1 MAVTFENKNAFAG
14 RVYPFHVEPVKRDVM
29 GYEVA
34 GVSKGVVIPQG
45 TPIVANDND
54 TNGKKTAVIAKY
66 AKVVKKISTT
76 KFELDNIGFL
86 AAGDKIF
93 KSGQDSPTLSTI
105 GSINGNEITL
115 SAANSQ
121 LAAGDIVL
129 EGKTVTESGES
140 NDPSGDVPVEVV
152 VPVSIPNRI
161 VARTE
166 TMKEKDHT
174 ISATHQ
180 ALVIKNVVQYPVE
193 WLNETTFPGS
203 CLLKGC
209 PLIMFINQ

>member
-1 MAVTFENKNAFAG
+1 MAVTFENKNAYAG

-29 GYEVA
+29 GYEVS

-45 TPIVANDND
+45 TPLVVNDND

-66 AKVVKKISTT
+66 AKITKKTSTT
-76 KFELDNIGFL
+76 VFEVDNIGFL
-86 AAGDKIF
+86 AVGDKIF
-93 KSGQDSPTLSTI
+93 KSGQNSPTLSTI
-105 GSINGNEITL
+105 SAISGNQITI

-121 LAAGDIVL
+121 LAVGDTVL
-129 EGKTVTESGES
+129 EGKTESE
-140 NDPSGDVPVEVV
+140 NV

-180 ALVIKNVVQYPVE
+180 ALVIKNVVNYPAE

>member
-1 MAVTFENKNAFAG
+1 MAVTFENKNAYAG

-29 GYEVA
+29 GYEVS

-45 TPIVANDND
+45 TPLVVNDND

-66 AKVVKKISTT
+66 AKITKKTSTT
-76 KFELDNIGFL
+76 VFEVDNIGFL
-86 AAGDKIF
+86 AVGDKIF
-93 KSGQDSPTLSTI
+93 KSGQNSPTLSTI
-105 GSINGNEITL
+105 SAISGKQITL

-121 LAAGDIVL
+121 LAVGDTVL
-129 EGKTVTESGES
+129 EGKTESET
-140 NDPSGDVPVEVV
+140 V

-180 ALVIKNVVQYPVE
+180 ALVIKNVVTYPAE
-193 WLNETTFPGS
+193 WLNEITFPGS

>member
-1 MAVTFENKNAFAG
+1 MAVTFENKNAYAG

-29 GYEVA
+29 GYEVS

-45 TPIVANDND
+45 TPLVVNDND

-66 AKVVKKISTT
+66 AKITKKTSTT
-76 KFELDNIGFL
+76 VFEVDNIGFL
-86 AAGDKIF
+86 AVGDKIF
-93 KSGQDSPTLSTI
+93 KSGQNSPTLSTI
-105 GSINGNEITL
+105 SAISGNQITL

-121 LAAGDIVL
+121 LEVGDTVL
-129 EGKTVTESGES
+129 EGKKESET
-140 NDPSGDVPVEVV
+140 V

-180 ALVIKNVVQYPVE
+180 ALVIKNVVNYPAE

>member
-1 MAVTFENKNAFAG
+1 MAVTFENKNAYAG
-14 RVYPFHVEPVKRDVM
+14 GVYPFHVEPVKRDVM
-29 GYEVA
+29 GYEVS
-34 GVSKGVVIPQG
+34 GVSKGVVLPQG
-45 TPIVANDND
+45 TPLVVNDND

-66 AKVVKKISTT
+66 AKITKKTSTT
-76 KFELDNIGFL
+76 VFEVDNIGFL
-86 AAGDKIF
+86 AVGDKIF
-93 KSGQDSPTLSTI
+93 KSGQNSPTLSTI
-105 GSINGNEITL
+105 SAISGNQITL

-121 LAAGDIVL
+121 LEVGDTVL
-129 EGKTVTESGES
+129 EGKKESETVI
-140 NDPSGDVPVEVV
+140 
-152 VPVSIPNRI
+152 PVSIPNRI

-180 ALVIKNVVQYPVE
+180 ALVIKNVVNYPAE

>member
-1 MAVTFENKNAFAG
+1 MAVTFENKNAYAG

-29 GYEVA
+29 GYEVS

-45 TPIVANDND
+45 TPLVVNDND

-66 AKVVKKISTT
+66 AKITKKTSTT
-76 KFELDNIGFL
+76 VFEVDNIGFL
-86 AAGDKIF
+86 AVGDKIF
-93 KSGQDSPTLSTI
+93 KSGQNSPTLSTI
-105 GSINGNEITL
+105 SAISGNQIPL

-121 LAAGDIVL
+121 LAVGDTVL
-129 EGKTVTESGES
+129 EGKTESET
-140 NDPSGDVPVEVV
+140 V

-180 ALVIKNVVQYPVE
+180 ALVIKNVVNYPAE

>member
-1 MAVTFENKNAFAG
+1 MAVTFENKNAYAG

-29 GYEVA
+29 GYEVS
-34 GVSKGVVIPQG
+34 GVSNGVVIPQG
-45 TPIVANDND
+45 TPLVVNDND

-66 AKVVKKISTT
+66 AKITKKTSTT
-76 KFELDNIGFL
+76 VFEVDNIGFL
-86 AAGDKIF
+86 AVGDKIF
-93 KSGQDSPTLSTI
+93 KSGQNSPTLSTI
-105 GSINGNEITL
+105 SAISGNQITL

-121 LAAGDIVL
+121 LAVGDTVL
-129 EGKTVTESGES
+129 EGKTESET
-140 NDPSGDVPVEVV
+140 V

-180 ALVIKNVVQYPVE
+180 ALVIKNVVNYPAE

>member
-1 MAVTFENKNAFAG
+1 MAVTFENKNAYAG

-29 GYEVA
+29 GYEVS

-45 TPIVANDND
+45 TPLVVNDND

-66 AKVVKKISTT
+66 AKITKKTSTT
-76 KFELDNIGFL
+76 VFEVDNIGFL
-86 AAGDKIF
+86 AVGDKIF
-93 KSGQDSPTLSTI
+93 KSGQNSPTLSTI
-105 GSINGNEITL
+105 SAISGNQITL

-121 LAAGDIVL
+121 LAVGDTVV
-129 EGKTVTESGES
+129 EGKSVTTGEGQ
-140 NDPSGDVPVEVV
+140 DAVTTIE
-152 VPVSIPNRI
+152 PVSIPNRI

-180 ALVIKNVVQYPVE
+180 ALVIKNVVNYPAE

>member
-1 MAVTFENKNAFAG
+1 MAVTFENKNAYAG

-29 GYEVA
+29 GYEVS

-45 TPIVANDND
+45 TPLVVNDND

-66 AKVVKKISTT
+66 AKITKKTSTT
-76 KFELDNIGFL
+76 VFEVDNIGFL
-86 AAGDKIF
+86 AVGDKIF
-93 KSGQDSPTLSTI
+93 KSGQNSPTLSTI
-105 GSINGNEITL
+105 SAISGKQITL

-121 LAAGDIVL
+121 LAVGDTVL
-129 EGKTVTESGES
+129 EGKTESET
-140 NDPSGDVPVEVV
+140 V

-180 ALVIKNVVQYPVE
+180 ALVIKNVVTYPAE

>member
-1 MAVTFENKNAFAG
+1 MAVTFENKNAYAG

-29 GYEVA
+29 GYEVS

-45 TPIVANDND
+45 TPLVVNDND

-66 AKVVKKISTT
+66 AKITKKTSTT
-76 KFELDNIGFL
+76 VFEVDNIGFL
-86 AAGDKIF
+86 AVGDKIF
-93 KSGQDSPTLSTI
+93 KSGQNSPTLSTI
-105 GSINGNEITL
+105 SAIDGNKITL

-121 LAAGDIVL
+121 LAVGDTVL
-129 EGKTVTESGES
+129 EGKTESET
-140 NDPSGDVPVEVV
+140 V

-180 ALVIKNVVQYPVE
+180 ALVIKNVVNYPAE

>member
-1 MAVTFENKNAFAG
+1 MAVTFENKNAYAG

-29 GYEVA
+29 GYEVS

-45 TPIVANDND
+45 TPLVVNDND

-66 AKVVKKISTT
+66 AKITKKTSTT
-76 KFELDNIGFL
+76 VFEVDNIGFL
-86 AAGDKIF
+86 AVSDKIF
-93 KSGQDSPTLSTI
+93 KSGQNSPTLSTI
-105 GSINGNEITL
+105 SAISGNQITL

-121 LAAGDIVL
+121 LAVGDTVL
-129 EGKTVTESGES
+129 EGKTESET
-140 NDPSGDVPVEVV
+140 V

-180 ALVIKNVVQYPVE
+180 ALVIKNVVNYPAE

>member
-1 MAVTFENKNAFAG
+1 MAVTFENKNAYAG

-29 GYEVA
+29 GYEVS

-45 TPIVANDND
+45 TPLVVNDND

-66 AKVVKKISTT
+66 AKITKKTSTAV
-76 KFELDNIGFL
+76 FEVDNIGFL
-86 AAGDKIF
+86 AVGDKIF
-93 KSGQDSPTLSTI
+93 KSGQNSPTLSTI
-105 GSINGNEITL
+105 SAISGNQITL

-121 LAAGDIVL
+121 LAVGDTVL
-129 EGKTVTESGES
+129 EGKTESET
-140 NDPSGDVPVEVV
+140 V

-180 ALVIKNVVQYPVE
+180 ALVIKNVVNYPAE

>member
-1 MAVTFENKNAFAG
+1 MAVTFENKNAYAG

-29 GYEVA
+29 GYEVS

-45 TPIVANDND
+45 TPLVVNDND

-66 AKVVKKISTT
+66 AKITKKTSTT
-76 KFELDNIGFL
+76 VFEVDNIGFL
-86 AAGDKIF
+86 AVGDKIF
-93 KSGQDSPTLSTI
+93 KSGQNSPTLSTI
-105 GSINGNEITL
+105 SAISGNQITL

-121 LAAGDIVL
+121 LEVGDTVL
-129 EGKTVTESGES
+129 EGKNESETVI
-140 NDPSGDVPVEVV
+140 
-152 VPVSIPNRI
+152 PVSIPNRI

-180 ALVIKNVVQYPVE
+180 ALVIKNVVNYPAE

>member
-1 MAVTFENKNAFAG
+1 MAVTFENKNAYAG

-29 GYEVA
+29 GYEVS

-45 TPIVANDND
+45 TPLVVNDND

-66 AKVVKKISTT
+66 AKITKKTSTT
-76 KFELDNIGFL
+76 VFEVDNIGFL
-86 AAGDKIF
+86 AVGDKIF

-105 GSINGNEITL
+105 SAIDGNKITL
-115 SAANSQ
+115 SGANSQ
-121 LAAGDIVL
+121 LAVGDTVV
-129 EGKTVTESGES
+129 EGKSVTTGEGQ
-140 NDPSGDVPVEVV
+140 DAVTTIE
-152 VPVSIPNRI
+152 PVSIPNRI

-180 ALVIKNVVQYPVE
+180 ALVIKNVVNYPAE

>member
-1 MAVTFENKNAFAG
+1 MAVTFENKNAYAG

-29 GYEVA
+29 GYEVS

-45 TPIVANDND
+45 TPLVVNDND

-93 KSGQDSPTLSTI
+93 KSGQDSPALSTI
-105 GSINGNEITL
+105 SSINGNEITL
-115 SAANSQ
+115 AAANSQ
-121 LAAGDIVL
+121 LAAGDTVV
-129 EGKTVTESGES
+129 EGKSVTTGEGQS
-140 NDPSGDVPVEVV
+140 AVTTIE
-152 VPVSIPNRI
+152 PVSVPNRI

-180 ALVIKNVVQYPVE
+180 ALVIKNVVNYPAE

>member
-1 MAVTFENKNAFAG
+1 MEKLGFF
-14 RVYPFHVEPVKRDVM
+14 FIDV
-29 GYEVA
+29 
-34 GVSKGVVIPQG
+34 
-45 TPIVANDND
+45 
-54 TNGKKTAVIAKY
+54 
-66 AKVVKKISTT
+66 
-76 KFELDNIGFL
+76 L
-86 AAGDKIF
+86 
-93 KSGQDSPTLSTI
+93 
-105 GSINGNEITL
+105 
-115 SAANSQ
+115 AANSQ
-121 LAAGDIVL
+121 LAVGDTVL
-129 EGKTVTESGES
+129 EGKTES
-140 NDPSGDVPVEVV
+140 DTV

-180 ALVIKNVVQYPVE
+180 ALVIKNVVNYPAE

>member
-1 MAVTFENKNAFAG
+1 MAVTFENKNAYAG

-29 GYEVA
+29 GYEVS

-45 TPIVANDND
+45 TPLVVNDND

-66 AKVVKKISTT
+66 AKITKKTSTT
-76 KFELDNIGFL
+76 VFEVDNIGFL
-86 AAGDKIF
+86 AVGDKIF
-93 KSGQDSPTLSTI
+93 KSGQNSPTLSTI
-105 GSINGNEITL
+105 SAISGNQITL

-121 LAAGDIVL
+121 LAVGDTVL
-129 EGKTVTESGES
+129 EGKTESET
-140 NDPSGDVPVEVV
+140 V

-180 ALVIKNVVQYPVE
+180 ALVIKNVVNYPAE

>member
-1 MAVTFENKNAFAG
+1 MAVTFENKNAYAG

-29 GYEVA
+29 GYEVS

-45 TPIVANDND
+45 TPLVVNDND

-66 AKVVKKISTT
+66 AKITKKTSTT
-76 KFELDNIGFL
+76 VFEVDNIGFL
-86 AAGDKIF
+86 AVGDKIF
-93 KSGQDSPTLSTI
+93 KSGQNSPTLSTI
-105 GSINGNEITL
+105 SAILGNQITL

-121 LAAGDIVL
+121 LAVGDTVL
-129 EGKTVTESGES
+129 EGKTESET
-140 NDPSGDVPVEVV
+140 V

-180 ALVIKNVVQYPVE
+180 ALVIKNVVNYPAE

>member
-1 MAVTFENKNAFAG
+1 MAVTFENKNAYAG

-29 GYEVA
+29 GYEVS

-45 TPIVANDND
+45 TPLVVNDND

-66 AKVVKKISTT
+66 AKITKKTSTT
-76 KFELDNIGFL
+76 VFEVDNIGFL
-86 AAGDKIF
+86 AVGDKIF
-93 KSGQDSPTLSTI
+93 KSGQNSPTLS
-105 GSINGNEITL
+105 SISAISGNQITL

-121 LAAGDIVL
+121 LAVGDTVV
-129 EGKTVTESGES
+129 EGKSVTTGEGQS
-140 NDPSGDVPVEVV
+140 AVTTIE
-152 VPVSIPNRI
+152 PVSIPNRI

-180 ALVIKNVVQYPVE
+180 ALVIKNVVNYPAE

>member
-1 MAVTFENKNAFAG
+1 MAVTFENKNAYAG

-29 GYEVA
+29 GYEVS

-45 TPIVANDND
+45 TPLVVNDND

-66 AKVVKKISTT
+66 AKITKKTSTT
-76 KFELDNIGFL
+76 VFEVDNIGFL
-86 AAGDKIF
+86 AVGDKIF
-93 KSGQDSPTLSTI
+93 KSGQNSPTLSTI
-105 GSINGNEITL
+105 SAISGKQITL

-121 LAAGDIVL
+121 LAVGDTVL
-129 EGKTVTESGES
+129 EGKTESET
-140 NDPSGDVPVEVV
+140 V

-180 ALVIKNVVQYPVE
+180 ALVIKNVVNYPAE

>member
-1 MAVTFENKNAFAG
+1 MAVTFENKNAYAG

-29 GYEVA
+29 GYEVS

-45 TPIVANDND
+45 TPLVVNDND

-66 AKVVKKISTT
+66 AKITKKTSTT
-76 KFELDNIGFL
+76 VFEVDNIGFL
-86 AAGDKIF
+86 AVGDKIF
-93 KSGQDSPTLSTI
+93 KSGQNSPTLSTI
-105 GSINGNEITL
+105 SAIDGNKITL

-121 LAAGDIVL
+121 LAVGDTVL
-129 EGKTVTESGES
+129 EGKTES
-140 NDPSGDVPVEVV
+140 DTV

-180 ALVIKNVVQYPVE
+180 ALVIKNVVNYPAE